1 MADKIAAP
9 QKMTQEQA
17 AVIQTFQQMRN
28 EQRSM
33 VNKIMELEHELAE
46 HKTVLSTLSEV
57 QPDRKCFRVIG
68 GVLVERTV
76 KEVMPAVA
84 NNRDQLEK
92 LIASLNETLVKKG
105 KELTEYREKHDIR
118 IRGQPQQ
125 EEKSEAKNKP
135 VQSVL
140 VGDSKSA

>member
-1 MADKIAAP
+1 
-9 QKMTQEQA
+9 
-17 AVIQTFQQMRN
+17 
-28 EQRSM
+28 
-33 VNKIMELEHELAE
+33 
-46 HKTVLSTLSEV
+46 
-57 QPDRKCFRVIG
+57 
-68 GVLVERTV
+68 
-76 KEVMPAVA
+76 MPAVA

-92 LIASLNETLVKKG
+92 LIATLNETLVKKG

>member
-1 MADKIAAP
+1 MAAP
-9 QKMTQEQA
+9 QKITPEQH
-17 AVIQTFQQMRN
+17 AVIQAFQQMRN

-46 HKTVLSTLSEV
+46 HKTVLSTLKEV
-57 QPDRKCFRVIG
+57 SPERKCFRVIG

-76 KEVMPAVA
+76 GEVMPAVA
-84 NNRDQLEK
+84 SNRDQLEK

-118 IRGQPQQ
+118 IRGQPA
-125 EEKSEAKNKP
+125 EEKSEAKGKA

-140 VGDSKSA
+140 VGDSKSS